1 MMLIDEQY
9 MRTPFYGVDKM
20 TAWLQRQG
28 QGVNPKRVRRL
39 MRLMALEAVYPRRK
53 RGLSMPDKEH
63 KIYPYLLRDVAITR
77 PDQVWSTDITYIRMY
92 RGWLYLMAIM
102 DWFSRYVIAWELS
115 VTLEADFCVKG
126 LERAL
131 ATGRPEIFN
140 TDQGSQFTSV
150 DFIEPLKATG
160 VHISMDGQGRVF
172 DNIFVERLWR
182 TVKVEEVYLRDYQTV
197 SEARSSLGRY
207 FALYNHERLHQALGY
222 HTPAEVYGL
231 AAGPAVALRAPS
243 VPAALTG

>member
-20 TAWLQRQG
+20 TAWLRRQG
-28 QGVNPKRVRRL
+28 HVVNPKRVRRL

-63 KIYPYLLRDVAITR
+63 KIYPYLLRNVAITH

-115 VTLEADFCVKG
+115 VMLEADFFVKG

-131 ATGRPEIFN
+131 ATGRPEILN
-140 TDQGSQFTSV
+140 TDQGSQCTSV
-150 DFIEPLKATG
+150 VFIDPPQPRGAQ
-160 VHISMDGQGRVF
+160 HSMPTAANTMTSGIV
-172 DNIFVERLWR
+172 
-182 TVKVEEVYLRDYQTV
+182 
-197 SEARSSLGRY
+197 SSLARCTTG
-207 FALYNHERLHQALGY
+207 QV
-222 HTPAEVYGL
+222 T
-231 AAGPAVALRAPS
+231 
-243 VPAALTG
+243 ALTHSAMLCVL